1 MKDSHIGS
9 YGVIGLICYFGLYY
23 LLLSNLPVELAGCA
37 ILAGDPYSK
46 GIAGMIINR
55 LPYARKEE
63 EAKVKQFIAG

>member
-1 MKDSHIGS
+1 MKDLAYRKLWSHW
-9 YGVIGLICYFGLYY
+9 FD
-23 LLLSNLPVELAGCA
+23 LLFWPVLFVASNLPVELAGCA

-63 EAKVKQFIAG
+63 RSKK